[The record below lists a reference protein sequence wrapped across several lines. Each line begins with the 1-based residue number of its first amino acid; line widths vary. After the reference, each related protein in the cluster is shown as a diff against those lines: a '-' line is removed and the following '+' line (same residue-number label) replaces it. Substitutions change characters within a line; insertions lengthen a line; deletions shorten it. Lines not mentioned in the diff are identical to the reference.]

1 MDRGV
6 HSSVGLAGLYF
17 KITFAGPLNGG
28 KRPVFSPVEIASHT
42 LVHWGRCLVRVD

>member
-17 KITFAGPLNGG
+17 KITFADSSNVQ
-28 KRPVFSPVEIASHT
+28 RPVFSPVEIASHT